1 VRYTMKK
8 NSNSK
13 LDKRIQREREGR
25 RRKRNKK
32 AGTWSSTYRRR
43 GEHQQGT
50 GQRNCGWRKRGR
62 RSRTQT

>member
-8 NSNSK
+8 NSNSE

-32 AGTWSSTYRRR
+32 TGTWSSTYRHR

-50 GQRNCGWRKRGR
+50 GQRNCGGRKRGR
-62 RSRTQT
+62 GSRTQT